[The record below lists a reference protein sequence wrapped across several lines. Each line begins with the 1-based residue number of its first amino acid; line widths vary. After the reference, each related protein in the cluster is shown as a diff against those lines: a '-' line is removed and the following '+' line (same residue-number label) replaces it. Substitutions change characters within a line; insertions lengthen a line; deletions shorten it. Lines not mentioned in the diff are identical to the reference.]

1 MVKSILCNQGISQKE
16 QGTPMTQAK
25 QHNSNLDLVR
35 LLAVFLVFVVHL
47 GQGFSWIGEWSA
59 VGAKGVLL
67 FFVLSGY
74 LISQSIDNSVSW
86 KDYFKKRILRI
97 LPAYYIVLILMYL
110 WDLLQ
115 YTVAWGF
122 SEALAGPCHPLKY
135 LRYFGFLQVI
145 LPEPDYTLWCNRYA
159 LWTMSS
165 FAVFYLVAYPLRKV
179 VKKYWQMLVL
189 LFIFMVSRDAMLE
202 GIQEVLNSLLPYV
215 DGYYA
220 HHTPLTMLYCFLFG
234 TTLHY
239 AVKEKKEFSYL
250 FIMAAILVVG
260 QFTWYRFEMIFTILL
275 YLALKAPDLLAEG
288 KSKRWIQMAGEGSF
302 SFYLCHMM
310 IFSMLDYVVKRL
322 PLGDIGDMIVSVAT
336 TILAGYG
343 LWWFAVRPVERWLQR
358 KLQKT

>member
-1 MVKSILCNQGISQKE
+1 MAQTK
-16 QGTPMTQAK
+16 T
-25 QHNSNLDLVR
+25 HNSNLDLIR
-35 LLAVFLVFVVHL
+35 LMAVVLVFVVHL
-47 GQGFSWIGEWSA
+47 GQRFPWLGEWSA

-74 LISQSIDNSVSW
+74 LISQSIDSSSSW
-86 KDYFKKRILRI
+86 KDYVKKRLIRI
-97 LPAYYIVLILMYL
+97 IPAYYIALIFMYL

-115 YTVAWGF
+115 YTVAWGWT
-122 SEALAGPCHPLKY
+122 EALAGPCHPLKY

-145 LPEPDYTLWCNRYA
+145 LPDADPGLWCNRYA

-179 VKKYWQMLVL
+179 VKKYWQMLIL
-189 LFIFMVSRDAMLE
+189 LFVLMISRDAMLAAV
-202 GIQEVLNSLLPYV
+202 QEMLNSILPYV

-239 AVKEKKEFSYL
+239 AMKEKKEFSYL
-250 FIMAAILVVG
+250 FVLGAILVFG

-275 YLALKAPDLLAEG
+275 YLAVKAPDLLAEG
-288 KSKRWIQMAGEGSF
+288 RAKRMIQMAGNGSF

-310 IFSMLDYVVKRL
+310 IFSMLDYVTKRL
-322 PLGDIGDMIVSVAT
+322 ALGNMGNMIFTVAV

-343 LWWFAVRPVERWLQR
+343 LWWFAVRPAERWFQR

>member
-1 MVKSILCNQGISQKE
+1 MDKPG
-16 QGTPMTQAK
+16 GTGAFMTQVK

-35 LLAVFLVFVVHL
+35 LLAVCLVLVVHL
-47 GQGFSWIGEWSA
+47 GQRFSWIGEWSS

-74 LISQSIDNSVSW
+74 LISQSIDNSESW
-86 KDYFKKRILRI
+86 LDYIKKRVLRI
-97 LPAYYIVLILMYL
+97 IPTYYIVLILMYL
-110 WDLLQ
+110 WDLVQ
-115 YTVAWGF
+115 YTVAWGLDQ
-122 SEALAGPCHPLKY
+122 ALAGPCHPLKY

-145 LPEPDYTLWCNRYA
+145 IPDIDPALWCNRYA

-165 FAVFYLVAYPLRKV
+165 FAVFYLMAYPLRKV
-179 VKKYWQMLVL
+179 VKKYWQMLAL
-189 LFIFMVSRDAMLE
+189 LFVLMVSRDAMLT
-202 GIQEVLNSLLPYV
+202 GVQEVLNSLLPYV

-239 AVKEKKEFSYL
+239 AMKEKKEFFYL
-250 FIMAAILVVG
+250 FAMAVILVVG

-275 YLALKAPDLLAEG
+275 YLALKAPDMLKEG
-288 KSKRWIQMAGEGSF
+288 KWKRLIQMAGNGSF

-310 IFSMLDYVVKRL
+310 IFSVLDYVVKRL
-322 PLGDIGDMIVSVAT
+322 PLGHMGNLIFTVAA

-343 LWWFAVRPVERWLQR
+343 LWWFAVRPAERWFQR

>member
-1 MVKSILCNQGISQKE
+1 MAVK
-16 QGTPMTQAK
+16 K

-47 GQGFSWIGEWSA
+47 GQGFPLIGEWSA

-74 LISQSIDNSVSW
+74 LISQSIDNSTSW
-86 KDYFKKRILRI
+86 KEYIMKRILRI
-97 LPAYYIVLILMYL
+97 VPAYYIVLILMYL
-110 WDLLQ
+110 WDLVQ
-115 YTVAWGF
+115 YTVSWGF
-122 SEALAGPCHPLKY
+122 EKALAGPCHPLKY

-145 LPEPDYTLWCNRYA
+145 LPEQDYTLWCNRYA

-165 FAVFYLVAYPLRKV
+165 FAVFYLLAYPWRKIM
-179 VKKYWQMLVL
+179 KKYWQMLLL
-189 LFIFMVSRDAMLE
+189 LFVFMISRDAMLA
-202 GIQEVLNSLLPYV
+202 GVQDVLNEMLPYM

-239 AVKEKKEFSYL
+239 AMKEKKEFSYL
-250 FIMAAILVVG
+250 FVMAGILVIG

-275 YLALKAPDLLAEG
+275 YLALKAPQIIPEG
-288 KSKRWIQMAGEGSF
+288 KLQRLIQMAGSGSF

-310 IFSMLDYVVKRL
+310 IFTMLDYVVKRL
-322 PLGDIGDMIVSVAT
+322 PLNDMGNLIFTVAA

-343 LWWFAVRPVERWLQR
+343 LWWFVVRPTECWFQK
-358 KLQKT
+358 KLQKIRS